1 MGAVDLPAW
10 SAGVPMKRAL
20 LVVVAALAGISLFL
34 LTSASANTTLF
45 ATRYPYLL
53 ALNGTMA
60 VVLAALVGMQLR
72 RLWREYRAGQF
83 GSRLKLRL
91 VLMFALMGVV
101 PGVVIYG
108 VSLQF
113 VVRSI
118 ESWFDV
124 RVDSALEGG
133 IALGQNALEHL
144 VSQVREKADDMVLE
158 LEGAGQGAATLLNRL
173 REQAG
178 IGSATILSPSGQV
191 LATAAD
197 SRATLIPELPSAV
210 ELRQAR
216 QTRHFQSVVS
226 EPDGR
231 LLIRVVMPI
240 PVRTLAGDSNLL
252 MLLQPVPES
261 FGRHAEAVQEAY
273 REYQQLTLGRSG
285 LKRIYTV
292 TLSLTL
298 LLALLG
304 ALAVAVVIARR
315 LAQPLLILA
324 EGTQAVAQGDFSPR
338 QALPASDELG
348 VLTQSFNRM
357 TRQLQ
362 EARGAAERSRAEVE
376 SARAYLESVLA
387 NLSTGVLAFSAEGH
401 LRAANHGALQIL
413 DDDLAG
419 FEDIPLEDWPRQ
431 DLLREVLRAGFAAN
445 EGDWQE
451 QMELPVRDSTPRTL
465 LIHGSRLPANTGG
478 GLVVVFDDISS
489 LIAVQRTAAWGEV
502 ARRLAHEI
510 KNPLT
515 PIQLSAERLAFKLA
529 DRLDDSGREMLE
541 RATTTIVNQVEA
553 MKNLVNAFRDYARL
567 PAPHL
572 APLDLNALVREVLH
586 LYESTAAHIR
596 TELTSGLPLVQGDPT
611 QIRQVIHNMLQNA
624 QDALGGQ
631 DDGEVTVL
639 TRREGERV
647 VLLFR
652 DNGPGF
658 PPEVLA
664 RAFEPYFT
672 TKSRGT
678 GLGLALVK
686 KIVDEHGGEVR
697 LSNREGG
704 GAEVRIRLRLAENK
718 EA

>member
-10 SAGVPMKRAL
+10 RAGVPMKRAL

-72 RLWREYRAGQF
+72 QLWREHRAGQF

-133 IALGQNALEHL
+133 IALGQNALDHL

-197 SRATLIPELPSAV
+197 SRATLIPELPSAA

-216 QTRHFQSVVS
+216 QTRHFQSVES

-231 LLIRVVMPI
+231 LLIRVIMPI

-362 EARGAAERSRAEVE
+362 EARGAAERNRAEVE

-431 DLLREVLRAGFAAN
+431 DSLREVLRTGFAAN

-596 TELTSGLPLVQGDPT
+596 TELASGLPLVQGDPT

-624 QDALGGQ
+624 QDALGAQ

-658 PPEVLA
+658 PSEVLA

>member
-1 MGAVDLPAW
+1 
-10 SAGVPMKRAL
+10 
-20 LVVVAALAGISLFL
+20 
-34 LTSASANTTLF
+34 
-45 ATRYPYLL
+45 
-53 ALNGTMA
+53 
-60 VVLAALVGMQLR
+60 
-72 RLWREYRAGQF
+72 
-83 GSRLKLRL
+83 
-91 VLMFALMGVV
+91 
-101 PGVVIYG
+101 

-158 LEGAGQGAATLLNRL
+158 LEGAGQGAATRLNRL